1 MKFQN
6 KELLSQ
12 SINYLIYC
20 KYYPEAM
27 DNIMY
32 FMIEEDKT
40 LDEALSHFHGS
51 SRLKRQMYKLISHQY
66 HKRIT
71 QHNVHIYAK
80 KKYGVKQNGQTLQK

>member
-12 SINYLIYC
+12 SINFLIYC
-20 KYYPEAM
+20 KYYPEVM
-27 DNIMY
+27 NNIMY

-51 SRLKRQMYKLISHQY
+51 SRLKLQMYKLISHQY

-71 QHNVHIYAK
+71 SYNVRVRAK
-80 KKYGVKQNGQTLQK
+80 RNKGIKLNGYEFQK